1 MEKLKAAFYISDC
14 FAPPGTT
21 ASKLGAEAAAPYIRG
36 FQKDFCAFKV
46 AKFRITG
53 VKYGQIPRNH

>member
-1 MEKLKAAFYISDC
+1 VEKLKAAFNISGC

-21 ASKLGAEAAAPYIRG
+21 ASKQSAEAGAPYIRG
-36 FQKDFCAFKV
+36 FQKDFCAFKA

-53 VKYGQIPRNH
+53 VKYGQIPQNH